1 MADHTA
7 GPKKTKP
14 KGLGQKPVKKP
25 VKDAEMNEEQKEPKA
40 PPKRPVLSSDKP
52 KAAGGAGK
60 APSAPVVH
68 EEDLG
73 SGLSKEEAIDKVN
86 DYFDASNVAKF
97 EDAKW

>member
-1 MADHTA
+1 MAEHTVA
-7 GPKKTKP
+7 PKKTKP

-25 VKDAEMNEEQKEPKA
+25 AADAEMHEEQKEAKA
-40 PPKRPVLSSDKP
+40 PPKRPALSSDKP

-60 APSAPVVH
+60 APSAPVVQ

-73 SGLSKEEAIDKVN
+73 AGLSKEEAIDKVN